1 MGIIPG
7 AAATGFGNEE
17 ERLRLTLNT
26 RTSGDSAGVRVGAV
40 GGGLLKQEGWGE
52 FLLKAGQGYKIT
64 VVGDQEFHML
74 SRVRDFHYTVP
85 EGFLL

>member
-40 GGGLLKQEGWGE
+40 GGGLLKQEGWGNS
-52 FLLKAGQGYKIT
+52 Y
-64 VVGDQEFHML
+64 
-74 SRVRDFHYTVP
+74 
-85 EGFLL
+85 